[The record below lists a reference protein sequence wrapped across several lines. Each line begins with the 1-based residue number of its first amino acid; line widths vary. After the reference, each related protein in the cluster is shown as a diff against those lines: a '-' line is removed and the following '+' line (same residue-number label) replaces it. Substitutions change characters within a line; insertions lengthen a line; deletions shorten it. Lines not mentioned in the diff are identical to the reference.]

1 MDAMNELLAVV
12 VLGLGV
18 VLVLVV
24 VVMVVAG
31 LVWLGVVVVVWR
43 GWSLHRSKLQK

>member
-31 LVWLGVVVVVWR
+31 LVGMGEVVVWR